1 MNLELLLNIYLWGL
15 IPAGVLAGIIWEYTE
30 RTKHYVDAWFLL
42 GLVTLVVIWPIWLL
56 LVISNL
62 FKK

>member
-15 IPAGVLAGIIWEYTE
+15 IPAGILAGIVWEYTQ
-30 RTKHYVDAWFLL
+30 RTRHHVSIWFLL
-42 GLVTLVVIWPIWLL
+42 VLVTLIVIWPIWLF

-62 FKK
+62 FKR